1 MIYFR
6 PIESIEKA
14 KEKLA
19 QKTDGFKP
27 WGHVYDEGFYLKAY
41 KNYFCLMY
49 EDGSMKD
56 SIKGTV
62 LPLFHGVWIRGKER
76 QYLVG
81 IFTPDW
87 IVMLFMLAISLFG
100 LIIYDF
106 EEAGFGL
113 IGYIL
118 FMALSF
124 KKFSFMKSFLD
135 EL

>member
-6 PIESIEKA
+6 PVENIEEAKKTLEKNT
-14 KEKLA
+14 EN
-19 QKTDGFKP
+19 FKP
-27 WGHVYDEGFYLKAY
+27 WFSVYEEGFYLKSY
-41 KNYFCLMY
+41 ENYFCLMY

-56 SIKGTV
+56 STKGTV

-81 IFTPDW
+81 IFTLDW
-87 IVMLFMLAISLFG
+87 IVMLFMLEISLFG